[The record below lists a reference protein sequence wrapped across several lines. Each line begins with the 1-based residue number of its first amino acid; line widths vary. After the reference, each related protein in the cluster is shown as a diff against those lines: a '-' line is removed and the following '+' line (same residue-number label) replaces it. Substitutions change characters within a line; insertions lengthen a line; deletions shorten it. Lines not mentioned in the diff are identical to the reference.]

1 MNMTAVVPAYNAEW
15 CIARA
20 IRSLLDAG
28 FDAADIVVADDAST
42 DRTPEI
48 AASYGVTLV
57 RLPTNS
63 GAAAARNAGAAM
75 ARGDVLFFVDA
86 DVAVRPDVRA
96 PLEASFAS
104 ATAADAVFGLY
115 DDAPVCAGTVG
126 RFRNLLHHFVHLH
139 GPEKPHSFWTG
150 CGAVRT
156 AMFRHLGGFDAGM
169 RMMEDVEF
177 GMRLTSAGGT
187 IRIDRQLRAQ
197 HLKTWSFRSMIRMD
211 VFDRAIPWSRL
222 LLFRH
227 AMVNELNIDLRH
239 RVTAIFAVLLCA
251 SLVMT
256 VFDARWLFVSAAA
269 FVAFV
274 TLNAAFHVLALQRLG
289 WIGGLAAIPL
299 HVIHTLCAVV
309 GFGWVYVTE
318 FIPANVFNRPIGME
332 IPVVRSVH
340 WRTPPDQG
348 L

>member
-1 MNMTAVVPAYNAEW
+1 MNITAVVPAYNAEW

-28 FDAADIVVADDAST
+28 FDAADIIVADDAST

-48 AASYGVTLV
+48 AAAYGVTLV
-57 RLPTNS
+57 RLKTNS

-75 ARGDVLFFVDA
+75 ARGDVIFFVDS
-86 DVAVRPDVRA
+86 DVAVLPDARA
-96 PLEASFAS
+96 RLEASFAP
-104 ATAADAVFGLY
+104 ATAPDAVFGLY
-115 DDAPVCAGTVG
+115 DDAPICAGTVG

-139 GPEKPHSFWTG
+139 GPDRPHSFWTG
-150 CGAVRT
+150 CGAVST

-187 IRIDRQLRAQ
+187 IRIDRALRAH
-197 HLKTWSFRSMIRMD
+197 HLKSWSVRSMIRMD
-211 VFDRAIPWSRL
+211 IFDRAIPWSRL

-239 RVTAIFAVLLCA
+239 RAGAIFAMLLCA
-251 SLVMT
+251 SLMMT

-269 FVAFV
+269 FLAFV
-274 TLNAAFHVLALQRLG
+274 ALNAEFHALALRRLG
-289 WIGGLAAIPL
+289 WLGGLAAIPL
-299 HVIHTLCAVV
+299 HVVHTLCAIV
-309 GFGWVYVTE
+309 GFGWVYLTE
-318 FIPANVFNRPIGME
+318 FIPASVFNRPIGMA
-332 IPVVRSVH
+332 IPVIPSVR
-340 WRTPPDQG
+340 WRSPPDQG